1 MLEITPALQASGP
14 PKGNEADVSKET
26 LLEVHSGFV
35 QHDPKRQ
42 QPQCSSAGN
51 RSVDVVCSSAGNR
64 SVDVVCSDKDPML
77 QSKVA
82 SLRDEFHRHFVER
95 RSQTQKILF
104 DPIYINF

>member
-14 PKGNEADVSKET
+14 RKENEADVSKET

-42 QPQCSSAGN
+42 QPQ
-51 RSVDVVCSSAGNR
+51 CSSAGNR